1 MDLSKLNNL
10 NATDRATYI
19 SKYKAELAKISKI
32 IAPLKVPYD
41 DLSVLLQ
48 NSPELDFV
56 NKFFSDVTC
65 QDKGIEKLLYEVI
78 GYSFFRTAKL
88 NKAIILKGFGRNG
101 KSKIFRIIEAILGNN
116 CSHEHLEGVVGN
128 KSANKTTIKA
138 LRLATCNISEDQKSI
153 KYINTGILTRL
164 ISGEPISLEDRERN
178 VYLTSYATLLF
189 SVNEV
194 INFKELGLHITDRF
208 IVIPFNATFTDVNGN
223 RDINI
228 EQKLCGDEKVLQ
240 IIATRAIL
248 AFCKVLH
255 NGKFTIPANVE
266 AETKRYFMECDNVFE
281 FCSLFP
287 IETFISKSRYY
298 QGYYIW
304 CEETN
309 NNPLDKGPFGKRVLS
324 LNYRSERYSFK
335 GSRNTYYVSPTF
347 DNDRAI
353 GVYQAFKADKDE
365 HIKAGNMTFED
376 YLWDRIKQKRLLAD
390 IQADETIGSNNLIT
404 DNSQIANENIKELD
418 T

>member
-10 NATDRATYI
+10 NATERATYI

-48 NSPELDFV
+48 SSPELDFV

-116 CSHEHLEGVVGN
+116 CSHEHLEGLVGN
-128 KSANKTTIKA
+128 KLANKTTIKA
-138 LRLATCNISEDQKSI
+138 LKLATCNISEDQKNV

-194 INFKELGLHITDRF
+194 IRFKELGLHITDRF
-208 IVIPFNATFTDVNGN
+208 IVIPFNATFTDATGN
-223 RDINI
+223 RDIDI
-228 EQKLCGDEKVLQ
+228 ERKLCGNDKVLQ

-248 AFCKVLH
+248 AFCIVLQ

-266 AETKRYFMECDNVFE
+266 AETKKYFMECDNVFE
-281 FCSLFP
+281 FCSLFS

-298 QGYYIW
+298 QEYCSW
-304 CEETN
+304 CNETN
-309 NNPLDKGPFGKRVLS
+309 NKPLDKGPFGKQVLA

-335 GSRNTYYVSPTF
+335 GTRNTYYVNPAFT
-347 DNDRAI
+347 NDRAI
-353 GVYQAFKADKDE
+353 GVYQAFVADKDE
-365 HIKAGNMTFED
+365 HIKPSEMTFED

>member
-10 NATDRATYI
+10 NATERATHI

-41 DLSVLLQ
+41 DLSILLQ

-56 NKFFSDVTC
+56 NEFFSDITC
-65 QDKGIEKLLYEVI
+65 QDKGIEKLLYKVI

-116 CSHEHLEGVVGN
+116 CSHEHLEGLVGN

-138 LRLATCNISEDQKSI
+138 LRLATCNISEDQKNV

-208 IVIPFNATFTDVNGN
+208 IVIPFNATFTDKTAN

-228 EQKLCGDEKVLQ
+228 ESKLCGNNKVLQ
-240 IIATRAIL
+240 IIATRAIF
-248 AFCKVLH
+248 AFCIVLQ

-281 FCSLFP
+281 FCNLFP

-298 QGYYIW
+298 QEYYIW

-309 NNPLDKGPFGKRVLS
+309 NNLLDKGPFGKRVLS

-335 GSRNTYYVSPTF
+335 GTRNTYYVNPAFT
-347 DNDRAI
+347 NDRVI
-353 GVYQAFKADKDE
+353 GVYQAFVADKDE
-365 HIKAGNMTFED
+365 HIKPSKMTFED

-404 DNSQIANENIKELD
+404 DNSQITNENIKELD

>member
-10 NATDRATYI
+10 NDTDRATHI

-48 NSPELDFV
+48 NSQELNFV
-56 NKFFSDVTC
+56 NKFFSDITC

-88 NKAIILKGFGRNG
+88 NKAIILKGLGRNG

-116 CSHEHLEGVVGN
+116 CSHEHLEGLVGN
-128 KSANKTTIKA
+128 KLANKTTIKA
-138 LRLATCNISEDQKSI
+138 LRLATCNISEDQKNV

-164 ISGEPISLEDRERN
+164 ISAEPLSLEDRERN

-208 IVIPFNATFTDVNGN
+208 IVIPFNATFTDKTAN

-228 EQKLCGDEKVLQ
+228 ESKLCGNNKVLQ
-240 IIATRAIL
+240 IIATKAIREFL
-248 AFCKVLH
+248 IVLH

-281 FCSLFP
+281 FCSLFS

-298 QGYYIW
+298 QEYCSW
-304 CEETN
+304 CNETN
-309 NNPLDKGPFGKRVLS
+309 NKPLDKGPFGKQVLA

-335 GSRNTYYVSPTF
+335 GTRNTYYVNPAFT
-347 DNDRAI
+347 NDRAI
-353 GVYQAFKADKDE
+353 GVYQAFVADKDE
-365 HIKAGNMTFED
+365 HIKPSEMTFED